1 VQYLRTAS
9 ASAGV
14 LCKAVSRNSIAF
26 STLFVSLGLMLAL
39 ESGYIDTRC
48 AARTQGGV
56 LEQGVLVPAVHE
68 QLRVLA
74 AVVQAVALL
83 RRPDGIHAAGL
94 DGLRT
99 PAHCRTTQTYIGTE
113 AGAGRPSQR

>member
-1 VQYLRTAS
+1 MD
-9 ASAGV
+9 
-14 LCKAVSRNSIAF
+14 K
-26 STLFVSLGLMLAL
+26 
-39 ESGYIDTRC
+39 RC
-48 AARTQGGV
+48 AARTQGGI

-68 QLRVLA
+68 QLRMLA

-83 RRPDGIHAAGL
+83 RRPDGVHAAGL

-99 PAHCRTTQTYIGTE
+99 SAYWHSAKPPTRTQTE